1 MAIMNNIDE
10 QLRKTASKA
19 KGGELPKALT
29 NDALK
34 ANENARRRAA
44 GGTMYSRSSGS
55 VATTDARTPSLAD
68 LYRQQYENQERQRRR
83 ALDATIKA
91 NNDAAR
97 QSMND
102 AYIRYMLQQRNL
114 PQQLRASGINGGA
127 AETTIGDMNN
137 TYMNNRNAIALNRD
151 QANAQAQLAFD
162 NGLAGDYGQYLANQI
177 SLANANY
184 GGGGSSSRR
193 SGGTYYRTTNG
204 NTTATSAP
212 AAFSGNGFGGS
223 SGSLQARITQL
234 VQQGYTENEIRRI
247 LGLNYVQGGN
257 GVR

>member
-10 QLRKTASKA
+10 QLRKTTEKA
-19 KGGELPKALT
+19 KGGKLPKAIT

-44 GGTMYSRSSGS
+44 GGTVYGSSRN
-55 VATTDARTPSLAD
+55 VTTTDSRTTPLAD

-83 ALDATIKA
+83 ALEATIKA

-97 QSMND
+97 RSMND
-102 AYIRYMLQQRNL
+102 AYIQYMLQQRNL
-114 PQQLRASGINGGA
+114 PQQLRAAGINGGA
-127 AETTIGDMNN
+127 TETTIGDLNN

-177 SLANANY
+177 GLASATY
-184 GGGGSSSRR
+184 GGGSSSR
-193 SGGTYYRTTNG
+193 SSGGGTYRTASG
-204 NTTATSAP
+204 NARTTSAP
-212 AAFSGNGFGGS
+212 TAFAGGGFNNSGS
-223 SGSLQARITQL
+223 SLQARINQL
-234 VQQGYTENEIRRI
+234 VRRGVSENEIRRI